1 MCAVEKTHS
10 NHWGFKSCSL
20 FQTIKS
26 AFRPSELWRPSN
38 NTLYKEWKDFRERK
52 QRELEIIAREENMWQ
67 KIVRYITGNS
77 PLSSKLD
84 ESSNTQDKY

>member
-1 MCAVEKTHS
+1 
-10 NHWGFKSCSL
+10 
-20 FQTIKS
+20 
-26 AFRPSELWRPSN
+26 
-38 NTLYKEWKDFRERK
+38 LYKEWKDFRERK